1 MSRRGRVTARK
12 VAPKIIEPV
21 PVSFAPSE
29 FGDDAQRKWVAANAG
44 EMFAEQVGGST
55 VVAGC
60 RCSDHLDVVT
70 FPAHLA
76 AADGSVG
83 VFGDGVEIGGGE
95 PEGGIGGHRETQCR
109 HSVWPIHGLLRLAIE
124 GCGLAVGADHPT
136 VVLDCWSDEA
146 RLVVASVGLVWIM
159 EHDSHVGPEV

>member
-1 MSRRGRVTARK
+1 MTARK
-12 VAPKIIEPV
+12 VAPQIIEPV

-44 EMFAEQVGGST
+44 EMFAEQVGGSI

-76 AADGSVG
+76 AVDGS
-83 VFGDGVEIGGGE
+83 
-95 PEGGIGGHRETQCR
+95 PAYNTT
-109 HSVWPIHGLLRLAIE
+109 
-124 GCGLAVGADHPT
+124 AVAAP
-136 VVLDCWSDEA
+136 VSS
-146 RLVVASVGLVWIM
+146 ASRRVI
-159 EHDSHVGPEV
+159 